1 MMKAK
6 IIIFSVISY
15 LLFNVS
21 IFVSGLL
28 PFISKYR
35 MDISADKIMGY
46 FLDIVIHPIQNIN
59 QQVNDNN
66 PLIYCTFI
74 ASIVLIIYMIIKT
87 RTKDY
92 DIVGETY
99 GVQGS
104 ARWSKPI
111 EVMKREKEVLTI
123 PIEDLNKDIQESMKH
138 GGVENV

>member
-1 MMKAK
+1 MMKTK

-35 MDISADKIMGY
+35 MDISADKILGY

-74 ASIVLIIYMIIKT
+74 ASIILVIYLIIKT
-87 RTKDY
+87 RTKNY

-111 EVMKREKEVLTI
+111 EVMKRDKEVLTI
-123 PIEDLNKDIQESMKH
+123 PIEDLNKDIENSMKH

>member
-1 MMKAK
+1 MKTK

-35 MDISADKIMGY
+35 MDITADKILGY

-66 PLIYCTFI
+66 PLIYFTFI
-74 ASIVLIIYMIIKT
+74 ASIVLVIYLIIKT

-111 EVMKREKEVLTI
+111 EVMKRDKEVLTI
-123 PIEDLNKDIQESMKH
+123 PIEDLNKDIEDSMKH

>member
-1 MMKAK
+1 MKAK

-35 MDISADKIMGY
+35 MDITADKILGY

-66 PLIYCTFI
+66 PLIYFTFI
-74 ASIVLIIYMIIKT
+74 ASIVLVIYLIIKT

-111 EVMKREKEVLTI
+111 EVMKRDKEVLTI
-123 PIEDLNKDIQESMKH
+123 PIEDLNKDIEDSMKH

>member
-1 MMKAK
+1 MKAK

-46 FLDIVIHPIQNIN
+46 FFDIVIHPIQNIN

-66 PLIYCTFI
+66 PLIYCTLI
-74 ASIVLIIYMIIKT
+74 ASIILIIYMIIKT

-123 PIEDLNKDIQESMKH
+123 PIDDLNKDIEESMKH

>member
-1 MMKAK
+1 MKTK
-6 IIIFSVISY
+6 IISFTLLSY

-28 PFISKYR
+28 PFIAKYK
-35 MDISADKIMGY
+35 MDFSADKLLGY
-46 FLDIVIHPIQNIN
+46 FLDIVIHPIQNIS

-74 ASIVLIIYMIIKT
+74 ASIVLIVYLIIKT

-123 PIEDLNKDIQESMKH
+123 PIEDLNKDIEDSMRH
-138 GGVENV
+138 GGVENG

>member
-1 MMKAK
+1 MKTK
-6 IIIFSVISY
+6 IIIFTVISY

-35 MDISADKIMGY
+35 MDISADKILGY

-74 ASIVLIIYMIIKT
+74 ASIILVIYLIIKS

-111 EVMKREKEVLTI
+111 EVMKRDKEVLTI
-123 PIEDLNKDIQESMKH
+123 PIEDLNKDIENSMKY